1 MNKIYIYNK
10 DTLNI
15 ISEPFITNLE
25 EFKKEPTK
33 FFPSWDNTNMIYS
46 EERFNDLIKIDPVT
60 NKLRLKTREEK
71 IIEDNQINLL
81 QDGEYIENNKIIKV
95 DCNENYYKKTWDK
108 ENNVWFDSITKD
120 ELIEIRKEKILNYEN
135 LKSEKTILE
144 NSEFTTIEEIET
156 LNIELNNL
164 KNEIN
169 KIALKSTC
177 ING

>member
-15 ISEPFITNLE
+15 IAEPFITNLE
-25 EFKKEPTK
+25 AFKKEPSK
-33 FFPSWDNTNMIYS
+33 FFPTWNNTTMICS
-46 EERFNDLIKIDPVT
+46 EEKFNDLIKIDPTT

-81 QDGEYIENNKIIKV
+81 QDGEYIENNKIIKI

-108 ENNVWFDSITKD
+108 ENHVWFDSIEKE
-120 ELIEIRKEKILNYEN
+120 ELTEMRKEKILNYEN
-135 LKSEKTILE
+135 LKSEKIILE
-144 NSEFTTIEEIET
+144 NSEFSTTEETET
-156 LNIELNNL
+156 LNIELETL

-169 KIALKSTC
+169 EIALK
-177 ING
+177 IKGI